1 MIPLVTASEAGR
13 AQAENRYGFGLVSC
27 GLETFYQCEP
37 GYKSLETGYHRG

>member
-13 AQAENRYGFGLVSC
+13 AQAENLQAFGLASC
-27 GLETFYQCEP
+27 GLETFYLDEP